1 MSNSTNS
8 KFHFVC
14 RNCKH
19 EISDFKEW
27 FSYGQKCPKCGNNW
41 VDTVYSEDIGKIK
54 ELIFEKGDN
63 IKSLWH
69 YFDFLPLNDKK
80 NIITNGEGVID
91 IDRWKFLEKFAKEQY
106 NIGCT
111 VYAYRNDDNYGT
123 GTFKDAAATL
133 VASVLKENNIKEY
146 AVASTGNV
154 ANAFARY
161 LAEAGIS
168 LSVFIPK
175 DALKANEAEVSSY
188 GQRIYRVD
196 GDYAQAKKIAAEF
209 SKKHNVLL
217 SCGNVDPMRIEA
229 KKVMLFEWLRILGE
243 VPNVYIQA
251 LSGGTGPIAINKAY
265 DDVKDLGIIKHSPRY
280 ILVQP
285 SRCAPMTAA
294 WTKAKANNF
303 PEGWRQ
309 DYPIYDNPK
318 SKVPTLATGNP
329 ATYPIISKIVKD
341 SGGEIIDYDEDKLVD
356 VSRLVAYESTVRM
369 GPAAAVA
376 VGGLFDSLK
385 SGYIKEGDKIM
396 INIGEGVRR
405 APEFMQEMIYTAKNI
420 KSVDDCENYDRTSYK
435 EQLWKPFK

>member
-27 FSYGQKCPKCGNNW
+27 FSYGQKCPKCGKNW
-41 VDTVYSEDIGKIK
+41 VDTVYSQDINKIK
-54 ELIFEKGDN
+54 ELIFEKEVEV
-63 IKSLWH
+63 KSLWH

-91 IDRWKFLEKFAKEQY
+91 IDRWGFLEKFAKEQY
-106 NIGCT
+106 NIDCT

-168 LSVFIPK
+168 LSVFIPN
-175 DALKANEAEVSSY
+175 DALKANEAEVSCY
-188 GQRIYRVD
+188 GQKVYRVN
-196 GDYAQAKKIAAEF
+196 GDYAKAKKIAAEY
-209 SKKHNVLL
+209 SKKYNVLL
-217 SCGNVDPMRIEA
+217 SSGNTDPMRVES

-265 DDVKDLGIIKHSPRY
+265 DDVKDLGIIKKSPRY

-294 WTKAKANNF
+294 WEKAKANNY
-303 PEGWRQ
+303 PQGWEQ
-309 DYPIYDNPK
+309 DYPVYDNPK

-341 SGGEIIDYDEDKLVD
+341 SEGEIIEYDEDKLVD
-356 VSRLVAYESTVRM
+356 VSRLIAYESTVRM

-376 VGGLFDSLK
+376 VGGFFDSLK
-385 SGYIKEGDKIM
+385 SGYIKDGDKIM

-405 APEFMQEMIYTAKNI
+405 APDFMKEMIYTTKNI
-420 KSVDDCENYDRTSYK
+420 SSVDDCENYDRASYK

>member
-1 MSNSTNS
+1 MSNSSNN

-27 FSYGQKCPKCGNNW
+27 FSYGQKCPKCGKNW
-41 VDTVYSEDIGKIK
+41 VDTVYSQDINKYK
-54 ELIFEKGDN
+54 ELIFDN
-63 IKSLWH
+63 GAEVKSLWH

-91 IDRWKFLEKFAKEQY
+91 IDNWKFLEKFAKEQY
-106 NIGCT
+106 NVDCT

-168 LSVFIPK
+168 LSVFIPN

-188 GQRIYRVD
+188 GQRVYRVD
-196 GDYAQAKKIAAEF
+196 GDYAKAKKIAAEF

-217 SCGNVDPMRIEA
+217 SSGNTDPMRVES

-251 LSGGTGPIAINKAY
+251 LSGGTGPIAINKAF
-265 DDVKDLGIIKHSPRY
+265 DDVKELGIIKQSPRY

-285 SRCAPMTAA
+285 SRCAPMTEA
-294 WTKAKANNF
+294 WQKAKANNF
-303 PEGWRQ
+303 PEGWEQ

-341 SGGEIIDYDEDKLVD
+341 SGGEIIEYDEDKLVD
-356 VSRLVAYESTVRM
+356 ISRLVAFETTVRM

-376 VGGLFDSLK
+376 VGGFFDSLK
-385 SGYIKEGDKIM
+385 NGYINNGDRVM

-405 APEFMQEMIYTAKNI
+405 APDFMKEMIYTTKKI
-420 KSVDDCENYDRTSYK
+420 KSVDDCENYDRESYRD
-435 EQLWKPFK
+435 QLWKPFK